1 MTRALERSVTFA
13 AVLLL
18 AWLLLPAT
26 AGAQT
31 AYAAAGAGGTYYC
44 IVSRC
49 DTGSTVG
56 VAAGVQLTSV
66 LGVEAGVRRHFCF
79 DCDRFVLAD
88 ASVVLQ
94 YPRTVVSPYIAAG
107 VSLSSDP
114 DFMGE
119 EIGAAAAAGAWLW
132 SGRRWG
138 GRLELRGR
146 RVPGSDGIAEL
157 SAAIAHRFGPVR

>member
-1 MTRALERSVTFA
+1 MTPAGERGWTFA

-18 AWLLLPAT
+18 ALALPPAP
-26 AGAQT
+26 AGAQA
-31 AYAAAGAGGTYYC
+31 AYVAAGAGGTYYC

-49 DTGSTVG
+49 DTGSTMG
-56 VAAGVQLTSV
+56 VAAGVQLSPA
-66 LGVEAGVRRHFCF
+66 LGIEAGVRRHFCF
-79 DCDRFVLAD
+79 DCDRFVIGD
-88 ASVVLQ
+88 ASLVLQ
-94 YPRTVVSPYIAAG
+94 YPRAVVSPYVAAG

-114 DFMGE
+114 EFMGD

-146 RVPGSDGIAEL
+146 RVPGSDGVAEL
-157 SAAIAHRFGPVR
+157 SASIAHRFGPLR